1 MGSCDQNRKVSK
13 SQKMCYFEKELFKK
27 LYKLN

>member
-1 MGSCDQNRKVSK
+1 MWSRDQNRKVSK
-13 SQKMCYFEKELFKK
+13 TQKICYFEKELLKK